1 MFPLP
6 LEEYF
11 QDICYQCQAIAE
23 ILHPVFLSQEEEVV
37 LCQECILDVYQCTQ
51 CTRLVS
57 RHGNLFREMVYAGAD
72 NVWDELFIFCR
83 ECFEFLQQDEELDTD
98 TEEEVFV
105 CTVSAETQLIF

>member
-11 QDICYQCQAIAE
+11 QDICHQCRRAIVNVSHNFY
-23 ILHPVFLSQEEEVV
+23 ISQEEVI
-37 LCQECILDVYQCTQ
+37 LCQDCSFDVYQCIQ
-51 CTRLVS
+51 CTQLVS
-57 RHGNLFREMVYAGAD
+57 RHSRQFREMVYAGAD

-83 ECFEFLQQDEELDTD
+83 ECFECLQQEEETD

-105 CTVSAETQLIF
+105 CTVNVETQTIF